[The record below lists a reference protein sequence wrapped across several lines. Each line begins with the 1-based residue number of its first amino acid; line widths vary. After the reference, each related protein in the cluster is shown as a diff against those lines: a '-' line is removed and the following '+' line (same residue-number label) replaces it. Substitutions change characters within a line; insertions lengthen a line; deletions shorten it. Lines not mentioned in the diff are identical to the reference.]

1 MRFSNRRIKIT
12 ILGVSLVVTLL
23 FGFIPALDFTW
34 KKYSF
39 SGFTNQSPDIPP
51 ADPHPKAKPR
61 ISAEVQLHLKQVFD
75 SLNAPSFAETND
87 GNQDQQDF
95 DNALNDLKTAEDDE
109 DRAYA
114 VTVIGLSSKKEAIPA
129 IIKALNDPSSLV
141 RQEALERIL
150 GWPDDKQQEIMMIA
164 ALKSKD
170 MDMVYVALESIYE
183 TNNKALLRQINRLRK
198 SKDNDIAKL
207 ASEVYKNLTEL

>member
-1 MRFSNRRIKIT
+1 M
-12 ILGVSLVVTLL
+12 
-23 FGFIPALDFTW
+23 
-34 KKYSF
+34 
-39 SGFTNQSPDIPP
+39 
-51 ADPHPKAKPR
+51 
-61 ISAEVQLHLKQVFD
+61 QLHLKQVFD
-75 SLNAPSFAETND
+75 SLNGPSFAETSD
-87 GNQDQQDF
+87 SHRDQQDF
-95 DNALNDLKTAEDDE
+95 NKAINDLETAEDEE

-114 VTVIGLSSKKEAIPA
+114 VTVIGLSNKKEAIPA
-129 IIKALNDPSSLV
+129 LIKALDDPSSLV

-183 TNNKALLRQINRLRK
+183 TDNKALLRQINRLRK
-198 SKDNDIAKL
+198 SKDTDIAKL

>member
-1 MRFSNRRIKIT
+1 MRFSDRRIKIT
-12 ILGVSLVVTLL
+12 ILGVSLVVILL
-23 FGFIPALDFTW
+23 FRVIPALDITW
-34 KKYSF
+34 KKYFF
-39 SGFTNQSPDIPP
+39 SGFTDKSPDHPP
-51 ADPHPKAKPR
+51 TAPHPKAKPR

-75 SLNAPSFAETND
+75 SLNGPSFSETND
-87 GNQDQQDF
+87 SNRDQQDF
-95 DNALNDLKTAEDDE
+95 NNAINDLETAEDEE

-114 VTVIGLSSKKEAIPA
+114 VTVIGLSNKKEAIPA
-129 IIKALNDPSSLV
+129 IIKALDDPSSLV

-150 GWPDDKQQEIMMIA
+150 GWPDDKQQEVMMIA
-164 ALKSKD
+164 VLKSKD

>member
-1 MRFSNRRIKIT
+1 MVI
-12 ILGVSLVVTLL
+12 ILFFLVN
-23 FGFIPALDFTW
+23 PALDIAW

-39 SGFTNQSPDIPP
+39 SDFTNQSPDIPP
-51 ADPHPKAKPR
+51 TDPHSKAKPR

-75 SLNAPSFAETND
+75 SLNGPFFAETND
-87 GNQDQQDF
+87 SNRDQQDF
-95 DNALNDLKTAEDDE
+95 YNAINDLETAEDEE

-114 VTVIGLSSKKEAIPA
+114 VTIIGLSNKKEAIPA
-129 IIKALNDPSSLV
+129 IIKALDDPSSLV
-141 RQEALERIL
+141 RREALERIL